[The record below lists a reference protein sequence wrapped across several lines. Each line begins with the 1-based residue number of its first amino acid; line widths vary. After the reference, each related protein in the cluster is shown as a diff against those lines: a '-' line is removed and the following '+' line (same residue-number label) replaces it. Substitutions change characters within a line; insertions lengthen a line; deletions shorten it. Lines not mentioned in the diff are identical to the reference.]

1 MPKTFLIL
9 ILVLAAVLRLS
20 FLGQFPAGF
29 SADEAN
35 FGYTAYSLLKTGHD
49 EWGEP
54 LPVFP
59 RTFGDFKSPIYIY
72 LTVPAIAIFGLTEF
86 AVRLPA
92 ALLGIL
98 SVVIVYF
105 LVGVLFKDNKSQL
118 STVNCQL
125 LASFLLAISPWH
137 WPLSRVGIETSLI
150 SFFTSLVL
158 YSFIKA
164 QANARWLVAALA
176 VASLGVYS
184 TNSAKLFLPL
194 ISAFMLAFGWKHYWA
209 NKKILLT
216 GLVVSAAILL
226 PAIIHSSAF
235 SRRAAD
241 VSIFNP
247 TAGWE
252 EVSKRQFES
261 NLPRALERIFTNK
274 LTYTLGEVFKNYV
287 GYYSPQFLF
296 TNGPSEPTYG
306 MIPGRGVLYIFELP
320 LVVLGWVFL
329 FVGKHKYRYLLL
341 FWLLSAALPAALSKT
356 AEHASRAATFLP
368 LWSVI
373 SAYGF
378 YEIWQRWQRLRS
390 SRLLQAALTLV
401 LVFSVASFANDYFFH
416 APKRLARFMHY
427 GAKETVA
434 YLKSQEAAYRLII
447 MGQPFSE
454 AQVFTAFYQP
464 IEPREY
470 QKYAPQLLK
479 YEQGGRTFLDQLP
492 VYTIGKYEY
501 RGLNWNDDK
510 TLKGML
516 LVGKAADFPEKV
528 NAQKIIYDPAGEP
541 LYKIVDPEKL

>member
-1 MPKTFLIL
+1 M
-9 ILVLAAVLRLS
+9 S

-35 FGYTAYSLLKTGHD
+35 FGYSAYSILTTGRD
-49 EWGEP
+49 EWGEL

-59 RTFGDFKSPIYIY
+59 RTFGDFKAPIYIY
-72 LTVPAIAIFGLTEF
+72 LTVPSIAIFGLSEF

-92 ALLGIL
+92 ASLGIL
-98 SVVIVYF
+98 GVF
-105 LVGVLFKDNKSQL
+105 LVYLLSREIFKSDKISL
-118 STVNCQL
+118 IS
-125 LASFLLAISPWH
+125 AFLLAVSPWH
-137 WPLSRVGIETSLI
+137 WPLSRAGIDPSLV
-150 SFFTSLVL
+150 SFFTLL
-158 YSFIKA
+158 TLFCFIKA
-164 QANARWLVAALA
+164 KSNARWLVLALS
-176 VASLGVYS
+176 VASLGAYS

-194 ISAFMLAFGWKHYWA
+194 IAAFMLISGWQHYWA
-209 NKKILLT
+209 NKKIVFA
-216 GLVVSAAILL
+216 GLILSTAILL
-226 PAIIHSSAF
+226 PAVIHSSAF

-261 NLPRALERIFTNK
+261 NLPRPLERIFTNK
-274 LTYTLGEVFKNYV
+274 LTYTVGEVFKNYV

-320 LVVLGWVFL
+320 LVILGWVFL
-329 FVGKHKYRYLLL
+329 FVAKHKYRYLLL
-341 FWLLSAALPAALSKT
+341 FWLLTAALPAALSKT

-368 LWSVI
+368 LWSLI

-378 YEIWQRWQRLRS
+378 YEIWLRWQSFRS
-390 SRLLQAALTLV
+390 SRLIQAVLALV
-401 LVFSVASFANDYFFH
+401 LLFSFASFANDYFFH
-416 APKRLARFMHY
+416 APKRFARSMHY

-434 YLKSQEAAYRLII
+434 YLKSQEAGYRLII

-454 AQVFTAFYQP
+454 AQIFTAFYQP
-464 IEPREY
+464 IDPKEY

-479 YEQGGRTFLDQLP
+479 YEQGGRTFLDQLS

-516 LVGKAADFPEKV
+516 LVGKASDFPEKV
-528 NAQKIIYDPAGEP
+528 NAQKIIYDLAGEP